1 MTDKST
7 KFTHLGRPEA
17 GLGTPVNH
25 AIERASTLLF
35 DKSEDLYRSDIRGY
49 GRHGSTVHD
58 ALAELFLELEG
69 GTSVQ
74 LYPSGVMACVQPVLA
89 FVEPGDHVLLTDSAY
104 GPTRSFGQTFLKRMG
119 VEMELYDPR
128 CGAGIA
134 ELIRP
139 NTKVLL
145 LESPGS
151 LTFEIQDVPA
161 MTKVAREHG
170 VVSIIDNT
178 WSAGLT
184 LNPLALGADISTH
197 SATKYFGG
205 HGDLLFGA
213 AICASEDHG
222 KKVSALARQLGVSSS
237 SDDAY
242 TVLRG
247 FRSVIPRFNQ
257 QAATSEALARGLLD
271 HPDLID
277 VLHPALQSHPDHD
290 IWARDFTGG
299 GCVFSVILTPRSK
312 ARVDAFVNSLE
323 LFGIG
328 YSYGGYESLCIPCDP
343 QLKRSFADP
352 LPGPLVRFAC
362 GLEHPED
369 LLADIKQA
377 LAANG

>member
-1 MTDKST
+1 MTEKST
-7 KFTHLGRPEA
+7 KFAHLGRPKP
-17 GLGTPVNH
+17 GLGTPVNPS
-25 AIERASTLLF
+25 IERASTLLF
-35 DKSEDLYRSDIRGY
+35 EKSEDLYRNDVRGY
-49 GRHGSTVHD
+49 GRHGSNVHD

-69 GTSVQ
+69 GSSVQ

-104 GPTRSFGQTFLKRMG
+104 GPTRSFGQTFLKRID

-128 CGAGIA
+128 AGAEIA

-151 LTFEIQDVPA
+151 LTFEVQDIPA
-161 MTKVAREHG
+161 MTTVAREHG

-178 WSAGLT
+178 WSAGLS

-213 AICASEDHG
+213 AICAREDHG
-222 KKVSALARQLGVSSS
+222 KKVAAIARQMGVSSS

-247 FRSVIPRFNQ
+247 FRSVVTRFEQ

-271 HPDLID
+271 HPDVID
-277 VLHPALQSHPDHD
+277 VLHPALESHPDHAL
-290 IWARDFTGG
+290 WARDFTGG
-299 GCVFSVILTPRSK
+299 GCVFSVILIPRSK
-312 ARVDAFVNSLE
+312 AKVDAFVNALS

-343 QLKRSFADP
+343 QLKRAFGDP

-362 GLEHPED
+362 GLEHADD

-377 LAANG
+377 LELHA